1 MDNKEN
7 INDQVATVIDIDEK
21 PKKNHL
27 LLKILLIV
35 LFLVIA
41 SSLGLV
47 LLANNTSTLQEHF
60 DDIEAYKAQIVNKDD
75 DRNVNLANNIIDS
88 ITYDEK
94 TKEATLALSKAIVYN
109 YIDLDILNTNLSK
122 YNITFQQ
129 MGYDVDTNNKEVNL
143 YMAITYKKLIKA
155 GVKATLSYEFT
166 DTDFILKFNDATV
179 GNLPRFIYEKSL
191 PAKHKELYR
200 QNISELIVGDDIKVK
215 IINPSQI
222 INIRYDENGT
232 TYITLDISTAIDDLI
247 DELFNSNEGISKFE
261 EIIDYYFG
269 KLSLNDIK
277 DWLNGLIKANQIF

>member
-1 MDNKEN
+1 MDNKVKKEN
-7 INDQVATVIDIDEK
+7 INDQVATVLEINEK

-27 LLKILLIV
+27 LLKIFLIV
-35 LFLVIA
+35 LLLAII
-41 SSLGLV
+41 SSLGLL
-47 LLANNTSTLQEHF
+47 LLADNISSLQEHF

-75 DRNVNLANNIIDS
+75 DRNINLANNLIDS

-94 TKEATLALSKAIVYN
+94 AKEASLAVSKAIVYN
-109 YIDLDILNTNLSK
+109 YIDLDILNKNLSQ
-122 YNITFQQ
+122 YDVTFKQ
-129 MGYDVDTNNKEVNL
+129 MGYDVDTKNNEVNL

-191 PAKHKELYR
+191 PAEHEELYR

-277 DWLNGLIKANQIF
+277 DWLNGLIK

>member
-7 INDQVATVIDIDEK
+7 INDQVGTVLDINEK

-27 LLKILLIV
+27 LLKILLII
-35 LFLVIA
+35 LFLAII
-41 SSLGLV
+41 SSLGLL
-47 LLANNTSTLQEHF
+47 LLANNTSSLQEHF

-75 DRNVNLANNIIDS
+75 DRNINLANNLIDS

-94 TKEATLALSKAIVYN
+94 AKEASLAVSKAIVYN
-109 YIDLDILNTNLSK
+109 YIDLDILNKNLSQ
-122 YNITFQQ
+122 YDVTFKQ
-129 MGYDVDTNNKEVNL
+129 MGYDVDTKNNEVNL
-143 YMAITYKKLIKA
+143 YMAITYKKIINA

-166 DTDFILKFNDATV
+166 DSDFVLKFKDATV
-179 GNLPRFIYEKSL
+179 GKLPRFIYENKL
-191 PAKHKELYR
+191 PDKYQELYR

-215 IINPSQI
+215 VIDPEKIIS
-222 INIRYDENGT
+222 IRYDENGT

-277 DWLNGLIKANQIF
+277 DWLNSLIK

>member
-129 MGYDVDTNNKEVNL
+129 MGYDVDTKNNEINL

-191 PAKHKELYR
+191 PAKHEELYR

-215 IINPSQI
+215 VINPSQI

-277 DWLNGLIKANQIF
+277 DWLNGLIK

>member
-60 DDIEAYKAQIVNKDD
+60 DDIEAYKAQIVNKDE

-129 MGYDVDTNNKEVNL
+129 MGYGVDTNNKEVNL

-155 GVKATLSYEFT
+155 GVKATISYEFT

-191 PAKHKELYR
+191 PAEHEELYR

-215 IINPSQI
+215 VINPSQI

-277 DWLNGLIKANQIF
+277 DWLNGLIK

>member
-7 INDQVATVIDIDEK
+7 INDQVATLIDIDEK

-47 LLANNTSTLQEHF
+47 LLANNISTLQEHF
-60 DDIEAYKAQIVNKDD
+60 DDIEAYKAQILNKDD

-129 MGYDVDTNNKEVNL
+129 MGYDVDTKNKEVNL

-191 PAKHKELYR
+191 PAKHEELYR

-277 DWLNGLIKANQIF
+277 DWLNGLIK

>member
-7 INDQVATVIDIDEK
+7 INDQVGTVLDINEK

-27 LLKILLIV
+27 LLKILLII
-35 LFLVIA
+35 LFLAII
-41 SSLGLV
+41 SSLGLL
-47 LLANNTSTLQEHF
+47 LLANNTSSLQEHF

-75 DRNVNLANNIIDS
+75 DRNINLANNLIDS

-94 TKEATLALSKAIVYN
+94 AKEASLAVSKAIVYN
-109 YIDLDILNTNLSK
+109 YIDLDILNKNLSQ
-122 YNITFQQ
+122 YDVTFKQ
-129 MGYDVDTNNKEVNL
+129 MGYDVDTKNNEVNL
-143 YMAITYKKLIKA
+143 YMAITYKKIINA

-166 DTDFILKFNDATV
+166 DSDFVIKFKDATV
-179 GNLPRFIYEKSL
+179 GKLPRFIYENKL
-191 PAKHKELYR
+191 PDKYQELYR

-215 IINPSQI
+215 VIDPEKIIS
-222 INIRYDENGT
+222 IRYDENGT

-277 DWLNGLIKANQIF
+277 DWLNSLIK

>member
-41 SSLGLV
+41 SSLSLV

-179 GNLPRFIYEKSL
+179 GNLPRFIYEKSQ
-191 PAKHKELYR
+191 PAKHEELYR

-215 IINPSQI
+215 VINPSQI
-222 INIRYDENGT
+222 INIRYDKNGT

-277 DWLNGLIKANQIF
+277 DWLNGLIK

>member
-7 INDQVATVIDIDEK
+7 INDQVATVLDINEK
-21 PKKNHL
+21 SKKNHL
-27 LLKILLIV
+27 IIKILLIV

-41 SSLGLV
+41 SSLSLV

-60 DDIEAYKAQIVNKDD
+60 DDIVAYKAQIVNKDD

-122 YNITFQQ
+122 YNISFQQ
-129 MGYDVDTNNKEVNL
+129 MGFDVDTKNNEINL

-191 PAKHKELYR
+191 PAKHEELYR

-215 IINPSQI
+215 VINPSQI

-277 DWLNGLIKANQIF
+277 DWLNGLIK

>member
-7 INDQVATVIDIDEK
+7 INDQVATVLDINEK
-21 PKKNHL
+21 SKKNHL
-27 LLKILLIV
+27 IIKILLIV
-35 LFLVIA
+35 LFLVIS

-47 LLANNTSTLQEHF
+47 LLANNKSTLKEHF

-75 DRNVNLANNIIDS
+75 DRNVNLANNIVDS

-94 TKEATLALSKAIVYN
+94 TKKATLALSKAIVYN
-109 YIDLDILNTNLSK
+109 YIDLDILNKNLSK

-129 MGYDVDTNNKEVNL
+129 MGYDVDTKNNEINL

-191 PAKHKELYR
+191 PAKHEELYR

-222 INIRYDENGT
+222 INIRYNENGT

-277 DWLNGLIKANQIF
+277 DWLNGLIK

>member
-41 SSLGLV
+41 SSLSLV

-129 MGYDVDTNNKEVNL
+129 MGYDVDTKSNEVNL

-191 PAKHKELYR
+191 PAKHEELYR

-277 DWLNGLIKANQIF
+277 DWLNGLIK

>member
-1 MDNKEN
+1 MDNNEN

-129 MGYDVDTNNKEVNL
+129 MGYDVDTKNNEINL

-191 PAKHKELYR
+191 PAKHEELYR

-215 IINPSQI
+215 VINPSQI

-277 DWLNGLIKANQIF
+277 DWLNGLIK

>member
-41 SSLGLV
+41 SSLSLV

-75 DRNVNLANNIIDS
+75 NRNVNLANNIIDS

-143 YMAITYKKLIKA
+143 YMAITYKKLINA
-155 GVKATLSYEFT
+155 GVKATLSYKFT
-166 DTDFILKFNDATV
+166 DSDFVLKFKDATV
-179 GNLPRFIYEKSL
+179 GKLPRFIYENKL
-191 PAKHKELYR
+191 PDKYQELYR

-215 IINPSQI
+215 IIDPSKI
-222 INIRYDENGT
+222 ISIQYDENGT

-277 DWLNGLIKANQIF
+277 DWLNGLIK

>member
-41 SSLGLV
+41 SSLSLV

-109 YIDLDILNTNLSK
+109 YIDLDILNTSLSK

-155 GVKATLSYEFT
+155 GVKAALSYEFT

-191 PAKHKELYR
+191 PAEHEELYR

-215 IINPSQI
+215 VINPSQI
-222 INIRYDENGT
+222 INIRYDKNGT

-277 DWLNGLIKANQIF
+277 DWLNGLIK

>member
-41 SSLGLV
+41 SSLSLV

-129 MGYDVDTNNKEVNL
+129 MGYNVDTNNKEVNL
-143 YMAITYKKLIKA
+143 YMAITYKKLINA

-166 DTDFILKFNDATV
+166 DSDFVLKFKDATV
-179 GNLPRFIYEKSL
+179 GKLPRFIYENKL
-191 PAKHKELYR
+191 PDKYQELYR

-215 IINPSQI
+215 IIDPSKI
-222 INIRYDENGT
+222 ISIQYDENGT

-277 DWLNGLIKANQIF
+277 DWLNGLIK

>member
-41 SSLGLV
+41 SSLSLV

-60 DDIEAYKAQIVNKDD
+60 DDIEAYKAQIVNKDE

-129 MGYDVDTNNKEVNL
+129 MGYGVDTNNKEVNL

-191 PAKHKELYR
+191 PAKHEELYR

-215 IINPSQI
+215 VINPSQI

-277 DWLNGLIKANQIF
+277 DWLNGLIK

>member
-1 MDNKEN
+1 MDNKVKKEN
-7 INDQVATVIDIDEK
+7 INDQVATVLDINEK

-27 LLKILLIV
+27 LLKIFLIV
-35 LFLVIA
+35 LLLAII
-41 SSLGLV
+41 SSLGLL
-47 LLANNTSTLQEHF
+47 LLADNTSSLQEHF

-75 DRNVNLANNIIDS
+75 DRNINLANNLIDS

-94 TKEATLALSKAIVYN
+94 AKEASLAVSKAIVYN
-109 YIDLDILNTNLSK
+109 YIDLDILNKNLSQ
-122 YNITFQQ
+122 YDVTFKQ
-129 MGYDVDTNNKEVNL
+129 MGYDVDTKNNEVNL
-143 YMAITYKKLIKA
+143 YMAITYKKIINA

-166 DTDFILKFNDATV
+166 DSDFVLKFKDATV
-179 GNLPRFIYEKSL
+179 GKLPRFIYENKL
-191 PAKHKELYR
+191 PDKYQELYR

-215 IINPSQI
+215 VIDPEKIIS
-222 INIRYDENGT
+222 IRYDENGT

-277 DWLNGLIKANQIF
+277 DWLNSLIK

>member
-47 LLANNTSTLQEHF
+47 LLANDTSTLQEHF

-129 MGYDVDTNNKEVNL
+129 MGYDVDTKNNEVNL

-191 PAKHKELYR
+191 PAKHEELYR

-215 IINPSQI
+215 VINPSQI

-232 TYITLDISTAIDDLI
+232 AYITLDISTAIDDLI

-269 KLSLNDIK
+269 KLNLNDIK
-277 DWLNGLIKANQIF
+277 DWLNGLIK

>member
-41 SSLGLV
+41 SSLSLV

-143 YMAITYKKLIKA
+143 YMAITYKKLINA
-155 GVKATLSYEFT
+155 GVTATLSYEFT
-166 DTDFILKFNDATV
+166 DSDFVLKFKDATV
-179 GNLPRFIYEKSL
+179 GKLPRFIYENKL
-191 PAKHKELYR
+191 PDKYQELYR

-215 IINPSQI
+215 IIDPSKI
-222 INIRYDENGT
+222 ISIQYDENGT

-277 DWLNGLIKANQIF
+277 DWLNGLIK

>member
-21 PKKNHL
+21 TKKNHL

-41 SSLGLV
+41 SSLSLV

-109 YIDLDILNTNLSK
+109 YIDLNILNTNLSK

-143 YMAITYKKLIKA
+143 YMAITYKKLINA

-166 DTDFILKFNDATV
+166 DSDFVLKFKDATV
-179 GNLPRFIYEKSL
+179 GKLPRFIYENKL
-191 PAKHKELYR
+191 PDKYQELYR

-215 IINPSQI
+215 IIDPSKI
-222 INIRYDENGT
+222 ISIQYDENGT

-247 DELFNSNEGISKFE
+247 DELFNSDEGVSKFE

-269 KLSLNDIK
+269 KLGLNDIK
-277 DWLNGLIKANQIF
+277 DWLNSLLK

>member
-21 PKKNHL
+21 TKKNHL

-41 SSLGLV
+41 SSLSLV

-109 YIDLDILNTNLSK
+109 YIDLDILNANLSK

-129 MGYDVDTNNKEVNL
+129 MGYDVDTKNNEVNL

-191 PAKHKELYR
+191 PAKHEELYR

-215 IINPSQI
+215 VINPSQI

-277 DWLNGLIKANQIF
+277 DWLNGLIK

>member
-75 DRNVNLANNIIDS
+75 DRNVNFANNIIDS

-129 MGYDVDTNNKEVNL
+129 MGYDVDTKNNEVNL

-191 PAKHKELYR
+191 PAEHEELYR

-232 TYITLDISTAIDDLI
+232 AYITLDISTAIDDLI
-247 DELFNSNEGISKFE
+247 DELFNSNEGVSKFE

-277 DWLNGLIKANQIF
+277 DWLNGLIK

>member
-7 INDQVATVIDIDEK
+7 INDQVATVLDINEK
-21 PKKNHL
+21 SKKNHL
-27 LLKILLIV
+27 IIKILLIV

-41 SSLGLV
+41 SSLSLV
-47 LLANNTSTLQEHF
+47 LLANNTSTLKEHF
-60 DDIEAYKAQIVNKDD
+60 DDIEAYKDQIVNKDD
-75 DRNVNLANNIIDS
+75 DRNVNLANNIVDS

-129 MGYDVDTNNKEVNL
+129 MGYDVDTKNNEINL

-191 PAKHKELYR
+191 PAKHEELYR

-215 IINPSQI
+215 VINPNQI
-222 INIRYDENGT
+222 INIRYDDDNGT

-277 DWLNGLIKANQIF
+277 DWLNGLIK

>member
-41 SSLGLV
+41 SSLSLV

-129 MGYDVDTNNKEVNL
+129 MGYDVDTKNNEVNL

-191 PAKHKELYR
+191 PAKHEELYR

-222 INIRYDENGT
+222 INIRYDKNGT

-277 DWLNGLIKANQIF
+277 DWLNGLIK

>member
-60 DDIEAYKAQIVNKDD
+60 DDIEAYKAQIVNKDE

-129 MGYDVDTNNKEVNL
+129 MGYGVDTNNKEVNL

-191 PAKHKELYR
+191 PAEHEELYR

-215 IINPSQI
+215 VINPSQI

-277 DWLNGLIKANQIF
+277 DWLNGLIK

>member
-75 DRNVNLANNIIDS
+75 DRNVNFANNIIDS

-129 MGYDVDTNNKEVNL
+129 MGYDVDTKNNEVNL
-143 YMAITYKKLIKA
+143 YMSITYKKLIKA

-191 PAKHKELYR
+191 PAKHEELYR

-215 IINPSQI
+215 VINPSQI

-277 DWLNGLIKANQIF
+277 DWLNGLIK

>member
-60 DDIEAYKAQIVNKDD
+60 DDIEAYKAQIVNKDE

-129 MGYDVDTNNKEVNL
+129 MGYDVDTKNNEVNL

-191 PAKHKELYR
+191 PAKHEELYR

-222 INIRYDENGT
+222 INIQYDENGT

-277 DWLNGLIKANQIF
+277 DWLNGLIK

>member
-21 PKKNHL
+21 TKKNHL

-41 SSLGLV
+41 SSLSLV

-129 MGYDVDTNNKEVNL
+129 MGYDVDTKNNEVNL

-191 PAKHKELYR
+191 PTKHEELYR

-215 IINPSQI
+215 VINPSQI

-277 DWLNGLIKANQIF
+277 DWLNGLIK

>member
-41 SSLGLV
+41 SSLSLV

-109 YIDLDILNTNLSK
+109 YIDLDILNANLSK

-129 MGYDVDTNNKEVNL
+129 MGYDVDTKNNEVNL
-143 YMAITYKKLIKA
+143 
-155 GVKATLSYEFT
+155 
-166 DTDFILKFNDATV
+166 
-179 GNLPRFIYEKSL
+179 IYGYHLQK
-191 PAKHKELYR
+191 
-200 QNISELIVGDDIKVK
+200 
-215 IINPSQI
+215 
-222 INIRYDENGT
+222 T
-232 TYITLDISTAIDDLI
+232 
-247 DELFNSNEGISKFE
+247 
-261 EIIDYYFG
+261 
-269 KLSLNDIK
+269 
-277 DWLNGLIKANQIF
+277 NQSRC

>member
-41 SSLGLV
+41 SSLSLV

-60 DDIEAYKAQIVNKDD
+60 DDIEAYKAQILNKDD

-129 MGYDVDTNNKEVNL
+129 MGYDVDTKNNEVNL

-191 PAKHKELYR
+191 PAKHEELYR

-215 IINPSQI
+215 VINPSQI

-269 KLSLNDIK
+269 KLSLDDIK
-277 DWLNGLIKANQIF
+277 DWLNGLIK

>member
-41 SSLGLV
+41 SSLSLV

-75 DRNVNLANNIIDS
+75 DRNVNLANNIVDS

-129 MGYDVDTNNKEVNL
+129 MGYGVDTNNKEVNL

-191 PAKHKELYR
+191 PAKHEELYR

-215 IINPSQI
+215 VINPSQI

-277 DWLNGLIKANQIF
+277 DWLNGLIK

>member
-41 SSLGLV
+41 SSLSLV

-94 TKEATLALSKAIVYN
+94 TKDATLALSKAIVYN

-129 MGYDVDTNNKEVNL
+129 MGYDVDTKNNEINL

-191 PAKHKELYR
+191 PAKHEELYR

-215 IINPSQI
+215 VINPSQI

-277 DWLNGLIKANQIF
+277 DWLNGLIK

>member
-60 DDIEAYKAQIVNKDD
+60 DDIEAYKAQIVNKDE

-129 MGYDVDTNNKEVNL
+129 MGYDVDTKNNEVNL

-166 DTDFILKFNDATV
+166 DSDFILKFKYQE
-179 GNLPRFIYEKSL
+179 I
-191 PAKHKELYR
+191 YR

-215 IINPSQI
+215 VINPSQI

-277 DWLNGLIKANQIF
+277 DWLNGLIK

>member
-41 SSLGLV
+41 SSLSLV

-60 DDIEAYKAQIVNKDD
+60 DDIEAYKAQILNKDD

-129 MGYDVDTNNKEVNL
+129 MGYDVDTKNNEINL

-191 PAKHKELYR
+191 PAKHEELYR

-215 IINPSQI
+215 VINPSQI

-269 KLSLNDIK
+269 KLSLDDIK
-277 DWLNGLIKANQIF
+277 DWLNGLIK

>member
-41 SSLGLV
+41 SSLSLV

-60 DDIEAYKAQIVNKDD
+60 DDIEAYKVQIVNKDD

-129 MGYDVDTNNKEVNL
+129 MGYDVDTKNNEINL

-191 PAKHKELYR
+191 PAKHEELYR

-215 IINPSQI
+215 VINPSQI
-222 INIRYDENGT
+222 INIRYDKNGT

-277 DWLNGLIKANQIF
+277 DWLNGLIK